1 MITVA
6 LPKGRI
12 ADETLKIFKEVF
24 KNDFKFEDRKLIL
37 EQGDFRFLM
46 VRNQDIPT
54 YVVEGAADVGVVGL
68 DVLTEHTPDV
78 VRLLDLKI
86 GKCRICV
93 GAVKTKEPDFTRPEI
108 KVATKMPRIAR
119 EYFAKHAIAAKIIKL
134 YGSIELAPIIGLS
147 DVIVDVVETGT
158 TMKQNGLV
166 VTHTIMQ
173 SSAHLIAN
181 KSSYI
186 TKKEA
191 ILDLYEKIAAHINI
205 SA

>member
-12 ADETLKIFKEVF
+12 ANQTLEIFESVF
-24 KNDFKFEDRKLIL
+24 KSEFKFEDRKLIL
-37 EQGDFRFLM
+37 NQGDFRFLM
-46 VRNQDIPT
+46 VRNQDIPA

-68 DVLTEHTPDV
+68 DVLAEHRPDV

-93 GAVKTKEPDFTRPEI
+93 GTVAGKEPDFTQPEI
-108 KVATKMPRIAR
+108 KVATKMPQIAR
-119 EYFAKHAIAAKIIKL
+119 EYFANHAIAAKIIKL
-134 YGSIELAPIIGLS
+134 YGSIELAPLIGLS
-147 DVIVDVVETGT
+147 DVIVDVVETGA
-158 TMKQNGLV
+158 TMKQNGLT

-186 TKKEA
+186 VKKEA
-191 ILDLYEKIAAHINI
+191 ILDLYEKIASHVNG
-205 SA
+205 